1 MALLQTHSLVAHY
14 GDFQALFGVDIELAE
29 AETIAII
36 GANGAGKTTLMR
48 SIAGVLRNEAAAVS
62 YENKP
67 IGTLSADQ
75 IMSQGIAMVPEGR
88 KLFPSLS
95 VEENLLI
102 GAYGRKISGHWCL
115 ATVYDLFPI
124 LGERRHNPG
133 TALSGGQQQ
142 MVAIGRALMS
152 NPRILLCDEISLG
165 LAPIVI
171 KDIYKAIT
179 QIKAAGA
186 SMIVVEQNISQAMAV
201 AERVYCLMEG
211 RVTLSGTPDTLSR
224 DDIHNAYFGAGY

>member
-88 KLFPSLS
+88 KLFP
-95 VEENLLI
+95 
-102 GAYGRKISGHWCL
+102 H
-115 ATVYDLFPI
+115 
-124 LGERRHNPG
+124 
-133 TALSGGQQQ
+133 
-142 MVAIGRALMS
+142 
-152 NPRILLCDEISLG
+152 
-165 LAPIVI
+165 
-171 KDIYKAIT
+171 
-179 QIKAAGA
+179 
-186 SMIVVEQNISQAMAV
+186 
-201 AERVYCLMEG
+201 
-211 RVTLSGTPDTLSR
+211 
-224 DDIHNAYFGAGY
+224 